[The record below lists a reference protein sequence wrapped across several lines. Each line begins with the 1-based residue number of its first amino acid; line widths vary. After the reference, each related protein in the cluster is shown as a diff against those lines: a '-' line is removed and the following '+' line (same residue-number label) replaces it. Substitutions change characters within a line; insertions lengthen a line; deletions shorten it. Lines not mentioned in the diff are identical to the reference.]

1 MQYYSPLRYP
11 GGKRKL
17 THFFKLLLAQNG
29 LIDGEYVEVYAGGA
43 AVALGLLFDQY
54 VSKIQI
60 NDLDRGVHAF
70 WDAALHSTD
79 EFCKRVHDV
88 PLTIAE
94 WERQRA
100 VYESEE
106 PDPLDLALA
115 TFYLNRTNRSG
126 IITGG
131 VIGGK
136 DQTGEWGIDARFNK
150 EGLVQRIEKIGRF
163 SSQIRLHNLDAIDF
177 LNQVASRLPPRSLT
191 YIDPPYFVKGKRMLY
206 ANFYEDDD
214 HAAVAEC
221 VRALRS
227 PWVVSYDNA
236 KEIAALYEGEARIEY
251 DISYSAQ
258 DRYKGDEVAFFSAGI
273 TIPDVDDPGRIRKP
287 EFKRLEAALN

>member
-17 THFFKLLLAQNG
+17 THFFKLLLAKND
-29 LIDGEYVEVYAGGA
+29 LVDGEYVEVYAGGA

-54 VSKIQI
+54 VSRVQI

-70 WDAALHSTD
+70 WDAALSATD
-79 EFCKRVHDV
+79 DLCMRIREV

-100 VYESEE
+100 VYEADAPE
-106 PDPLDLALA
+106 PLDLALA

-136 DQTGEWGIDARFNK
+136 DQTGDWGLDARFNK
-150 EGLVQRIEKIGRF
+150 DNLIRRIEKIGRF

-177 LNQVASRLPPRSLT
+177 LDQVASTLPARSLT

-206 ANFYEDDD
+206 ANFYGDDD
-214 HAAVAEC
+214 HATVAER
-221 VRALRS
+221 VRSLRT

-236 KEIAALYEGEARIEY
+236 KEIRSLYEGEALIEY

-258 DRYKGDEVAFFSAGI
+258 DRYKGDEVAFFSADI
-273 TIPDVDDPGRIRKP
+273 TVPDVEDPGRIRKP
-287 EFKRLEAALN
+287 EFKRLEAALD